1 MVEVGIDE
9 VTIIL
14 LPEES
19 LLNSLDRRWDD
30 LAWEIVLEAE
40 EHLNLCAILGE
51 RKLMDKAIS
60 GYTIGFSYGDHDFFF
75 EVCYHGIYAKM
86 GVMIKFS
93 AQALAY
99 YQFQTNMFLYE
110 ILQQAQSPL
119 YRVRCSRIDIAIDF
133 INEGVNINVIHSDY
147 LNDKLFI
154 MVMRERNGFIEQVR
168 KRYELNS
175 ISHDREFETL
185 MFGKRDSPVMLRI
198 YNKKV
203 EQISKRGSRYTEA
216 LQYDNWVRFEAE
228 AKQEYAHGLSELLLS
243 IESDNE
249 FKETILGFFIQKF
262 YFMIPEQNTLLTAPF
277 MQKIIDLKNDRS
289 ITLIKS
295 TSHKNTELAKSIIH
309 LLKTSGTITTLYKT
323 AEIWGEEGLL
333 DFAKE
338 IIQFLK
344 YYEPNQDCKRF
355 LKNNKEDYRRLY
367 SDFNSFYEI
376 EIKPELEDD
385 SSS

>member
-1 MVEVGIDE
+1 MVVGIDE

-19 LLNSLDRRWDD
+19 LLNTLNRRWDD
-30 LAWEIVLEAE
+30 LAWEIVLQAE
-40 EHLNLCAILGE
+40 ERLNLCAILGE

-99 YQFQTNMFLYE
+99 YQGQTNMFLYE

-133 INEGVNINVIHSDY
+133 INEGVSINEIHSDY
-147 LNDKLFI
+147 LNDKLRI

-175 ISHDREFETL
+175 ISHGSEFETL

-203 EQISKRGSRYTEA
+203 EQINKRGSRYIEA
-216 LQYDNWVRFEAE
+216 LQYDDWVRFEAE
-228 AKQEYAHGLSELLLS
+228 AKQEYAHGLSDLLLS
-243 IESDNE
+243 IKSDNE

-262 YFMIPEQNTLLTAPF
+262 YFMILDDYKYITAPF
-277 MQKIIDLKNDRS
+277 MKKIIDLKNDRS

-295 TSHKNTELAKSIIH
+295 TSHKNTELVKSIIH

-323 AEIWGEEGLL
+323 AEIWGEEGL
-333 DFAKE
+333 E
-338 IIQFLK
+338 IFTQEISQYLK
-344 YYEPNQDCKRF
+344 NYEPNQDCKRF
-355 LKNNKEDYRRLY
+355 LTNNKEDYRRLY
-367 SDFNSFYEI
+367 SDFNIFYET
-376 EIKPELEDD
+376 EIKPELEDE

>member
-19 LLNSLDRRWDD
+19 LLNTLDRRWDD

-40 EHLNLCAILGE
+40 ERLNLCAILGE

-60 GYTIGFSYGDHDFFF
+60 GYTIGFRYGDHDFFF

-99 YQFQTNMFLYE
+99 YQGQTNMFLYE

-133 INEGVNINVIHSDY
+133 INEGVSINDINSDY

-154 MVMRERNGFIEQVR
+154 MVMRERNGFVEQVR
-168 KRYELNS
+168 KRYELNG
-175 ISHDREFETL
+175 ISHDSEFETL

-228 AKQEYAHGLSELLLS
+228 AKQEYAHGLSDLLLS

-262 YFMIPEQNTLLTAPF
+262 YFMILDDDKYITAPF

-295 TSHKNTELAKSIIH
+295 TSHKNTKLAKSIIH

-338 IIQFLK
+338 ITQFLK

-367 SDFNSFYEI
+367 SDFNIFYET
-376 EIKPELEDD
+376 EIKPEMEDD

>member
-9 VTIIL
+9 VTIVL

-19 LLNSLDRRWDD
+19 LLNKPDRRWDD

-40 EHLNLCAILGE
+40 ERLNLCAILGE

-75 EVCYHGIYAKM
+75 EVCYHGFYAKM

-110 ILQQAQSPL
+110 ILQQALSPL

-133 INEGVNINVIHSDY
+133 INEGVSINEIRSDY

-154 MVMRERNGFIEQVR
+154 MVMRERNGFVEQVR

-175 ISHDREFETL
+175 ISHGNEFETL

-216 LQYDNWVRFEAE
+216 LQYDDWVRFEAE
-228 AKQEYAHGLSELLLS
+228 AKQEYAHRLSDLLLTTD
-243 IESDNE
+243 SDNE

-262 YFMIPEQNTLLTAPF
+262 YFMIPEKDTLLTAPF
-277 MQKIIDLKNDRS
+277 MQKIIELKNDRS
-289 ITLIKS
+289 ITLIKA

-309 LLKTSGTITTLYKT
+309 LLKTSGTITTLYKAT
-323 AEIWGEEGLL
+323 EIWGEKGLL

-367 SDFNSFYEI
+367 SDFNIFYET
-376 EIKPELEDD
+376 EIKPELEDE

>member
-1 MVEVGIDE
+1 MIEVGIDE

-19 LLNSLDRRWDD
+19 LLNTLDRRWDD
-30 LAWEIVLEAE
+30 LAWQIVREAE
-40 EHLNLCAILGE
+40 ERLNLCAILGE

-75 EVCYHGIYAKM
+75 EVCYHGYFPKM

-99 YQFQTNMFLYE
+99 YQGQTNMFLYE

-133 INEGVNINVIHSDY
+133 INEGVSINEIHSDY
-147 LNDKLFI
+147 LNDKLRI
-154 MVMRERNGFIEQVR
+154 MVMRERNGFVEQVR

-175 ISHDREFETL
+175 ISHDSEFETL

-216 LQYDNWVRFEAE
+216 LQYDDWVRFEAE
-228 AKQEYAHGLSELLLS
+228 AKQEYAHGLSDLLLS
-243 IESDNE
+243 IKSDNE

-262 YFMIPEQNTLLTAPF
+262 YFMILDDDKYITAPF

-295 TSHKNTELAKSIIH
+295 TSHKNMELAKSIIH
-309 LLKTSGTITTLYKT
+309 LLKTSGTITTLYKA

-344 YYEPNQDCKRF
+344 CYEPNQDCKRF

-367 SDFNSFYEI
+367 SDFNIFYET